1 MDNSVRIL
9 IGLALGLFAGTLY
22 SINNNQILPIL
33 SNLPELIEPIG
44 TLWVNAIRMTVIP
57 LVVSLLITSIAGNKH
72 GALIAKLGGRTI
84 SLLVLMIIAVCIY
97 TIILSPFLLSFLHID
112 PDAAESLRESAGAA
126 AAIPEM
132 PPFRDW
138 LIKLIPTNPLKA
150 ASESDMLPLLVFT
163 GLFSMALLK
172 VKTEELKVMISFFVV
187 LKEAMF
193 VLIEWIMLIA
203 PIGIFA
209 LVFPLAAKM
218 GMSAVTV
225 LGTFILITCGL
236 ITLLTILLYPLATLI
251 GNLSFSEFVRFAA
264 PAQIIGFSARS
275 SVAALPATFAATNKL
290 KINPEV
296 SGLVLP
302 IAVSL
307 FRFAS
312 PLARTTGTY
321 FIAILYGIKLSPMD
335 LLVIV
340 SVIGVLSFYSPGI
353 PSSGLFIMAPIYQSL
368 GLPVAGIGILIAVDL
383 IVDMFLSASNV
394 TANITITALLSRND
408 RKRELKS

>member
-1 MDNSVRIL
+1 VDNSIRIL
-9 IGLALGLFAGTLY
+9 IGLGLGLVAGILH
-22 SINNNQILPIL
+22 SINNGQILP
-33 SNLPELIEPIG
+33 SLPELIEPIG

-57 LVVSLLITSIAGNKH
+57 LVASLLITSIAGNKQ
-72 GALIAKLGGRTI
+72 GDLVAKLGGKTI
-84 SLLVLMIIAVCIY
+84 GLLVLMIIAVCIF
-97 TIILSPFLLSFLHID
+97 TIILSPQLLSFLQID
-112 PDAAESLRESAGAA
+112 PVTAVALRESTGAGTS
-126 AAIPEM
+126 IPEL

-150 ASESDMLPLLVFT
+150 ASDSDMLPLLIFT
-163 GLFSMALLK
+163 SLFSMALLK
-172 VKTEELKVMISFFVV
+172 IKAENLKVMIHFFMA

-193 VLIEWIMLIA
+193 VLIEWIMLVA
-203 PIGIFA
+203 PIGVFA

-218 GMSAVTV
+218 GLSTATI
-225 LGTFILITCGL
+225 LGSFILITCGL
-236 ITLLTILLYPLATLI
+236 ITLLTMLLYPLATLF
-251 GNLSFSEFVRFAA
+251 GNISFSTFARIAA
-264 PAQIIGFSARS
+264 PVQIIGFSTRS
-275 SVAALPATFAATNKL
+275 SVAALPATFAATNNL

-321 FIAILYGIKLSPMD
+321 FIAILYGIDLSPLD

-340 SVIGVLSFYSPGI
+340 LVIGLLSFYSPGI
-353 PSSGLFIMAPIYQSL
+353 PSSGLFIMAPVYHTL

-383 IVDMFLSASNV
+383 IVDMFITASNV
-394 TANITITALLSRND
+394 TANITVAALLTRND
-408 RKRELKS
+408 RKRNKQISS